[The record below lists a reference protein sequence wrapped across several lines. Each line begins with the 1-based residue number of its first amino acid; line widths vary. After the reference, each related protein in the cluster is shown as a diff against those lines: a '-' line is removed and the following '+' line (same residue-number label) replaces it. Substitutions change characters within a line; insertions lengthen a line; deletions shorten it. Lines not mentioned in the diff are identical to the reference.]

1 MSLKVLLIDDH
12 MLFREGLISLLQRRN
27 IEVLA
32 AVGDGNE
39 GIKLAQELKPDIVL
53 LDKRMPIIDG
63 ISVLKHL
70 KKLGL
75 EMPIVMLTT
84 SSNEQDLLDA
94 LKAGASGY
102 LLKDMEPDGLVTAL
116 RDIHAGK
123 TVVALHRAAYLLYT
137 HRAQLERSGVLVIG
151 PTPTFI
157 EYVSRVLPSLGE
169 TGVLLVP
176 LGELYPGVVADTHD
190 QEARTLALHGSHL
203 AGRALELTSMG
214 LHHKLCHVLGG
225 SFGLSHA
232 AVHAVLLPH
241 VAAFNAPAAPEAMQR
256 LARALGAPDPIA
268 GLVEL
273 NRRLENPSSLA
284 ELGLTER
291 DIAAVA
297 TQAVTALPVSMW
309 RNSFGP

>member
-1 MSLKVLLIDDH
+1 MSLKILLIDDH

-70 KKLGL
+70 KKIGL
-75 EMPIVMLTT
+75 TMPIVMLTT

-123 TVVALHRAAYLLYT
+123 TVVAPPLTSVLVRFVKGDMTVSPTKGPFSELTPRETEILELMAEGQGNKLIARNLGISDGTVKLHVKAVLRKLGVHSRVEAAVMYIEYNHRAA
-137 HRAQLERSGVLVIG
+137 A
-151 PTPTFI
+151 PI
-157 EYVSRVLPSLGE
+157 EE
-169 TGVLLVP
+169 
-176 LGELYPGVVADTHD
+176 
-190 QEARTLALHGSHL
+190 
-203 AGRALELTSMG
+203 
-214 LHHKLCHVLGG
+214 
-225 SFGLSHA
+225 
-232 AVHAVLLPH
+232 
-241 VAAFNAPAAPEAMQR
+241 
-256 LARALGAPDPIA
+256 
-268 GLVEL
+268 
-273 NRRLENPSSLA
+273 
-284 ELGLTER
+284 
-291 DIAAVA
+291 
-297 TQAVTALPVSMW
+297 
-309 RNSFGP
+309 